1 MKKLYFLIVSIL
13 VSSLGFSQG
22 TETFDNFPSTS
33 SSYVDGSFT
42 GQDGSIWTH
51 VQCRGDVQITGQS
64 IMIGRNRS
72 PQSEFHSGIIP
83 GGVGTISFD
92 YMQAFT
98 TNVNLTI
105 LVNDVVYGTVTSSG
119 EQNVVRASGSIT
131 VNQAG
136 DVVIKFINVN
146 NSDGQVVVDNVT
158 WTGYSTA
165 CGVVLGAVDYSC
177 VSNTVGDNNDTVTI
191 SIPYTGS
198 DASITSVTTSTPGSV
213 GGDDPAVTA
222 NGTITLSNL
231 GEGDAWDVTINGGDC
246 DGMTVSGT
254 IPSDHCDPAPNTC
267 FDLSNGGELFE
278 MVTVATNIDS
288 DEWQYSSGTYTMNGY
303 CGGSC
308 VELVDTWLI
317 FGPLDMSSVSDL
329 ALAFD
334 AAESFSG
341 TDLTINY
348 ATSYSGCPSGTSW
361 NVLQTL
367 TDSGSYEVDLSS
379 VSGTTVYLG
388 VNYNDDG
395 VDSYSSW
402 SLSNIALEAYGS
414 CPVLG
419 TRPTSD
425 CGLCAVT
432 LGTETYAC
440 QSNTSGAG
448 NDTVTVE
455 IPYSGSDATIT
466 SVTTSTPGSVAG
478 DDPAVTADGTITLT
492 GLLEGDAWNITINGG
507 NCDGTTISGTIPSNI
522 CDPVGCPN
530 VGDIIITE
538 IMQNPNAVNDTD
550 GEWFEV
556 FNTTGSP
563 IDMQGWTISDA
574 GTDSHTI
581 GSSLVVPA
589 GGYAVLG
596 INGDLG
602 TNGGVT
608 VDYVYSSFTLSNS
621 DDEVILTCSSTIID
635 MVAYDGGPN
644 FPDPAGSSMQLS
656 TTAMNSTDN
665 DLGSNWG
672 EGTATYGSGDIGT
685 PGAMNDYTLS
695 IADFNNGSLKV
706 YPNPTDLGYVNIISA
721 NGQSVDV
728 KVFDILGK
736 LVKNETV
743 SSQLDISN
751 LTSGMYIMNISQNG
765 KSVTKKLIVK

>member
-1 MKKLYFLIVSIL
+1 
-13 VSSLGFSQG
+13 
-22 TETFDNFPSTS
+22 
-33 SSYVDGSFT
+33 
-42 GQDGSIWTH
+42 
-51 VQCRGDVQITGQS
+51 
-64 IMIGRNRS
+64 
-72 PQSEFHSGIIP
+72 
-83 GGVGTISFD
+83 
-92 YMQAFT
+92 
-98 TNVNLTI
+98 
-105 LVNDVVYGTVTSSG
+105 
-119 EQNVVRASGSIT
+119 
-131 VNQAG
+131 
-136 DVVIKFINVN
+136 
-146 NSDGQVVVDNVT
+146 
-158 WTGYSTA
+158 
-165 CGVVLGAVDYSC
+165 
-177 VSNTVGDNNDTVTI
+177 
-191 SIPYTGS
+191 
-198 DASITSVTTSTPGSV
+198 
-213 GGDDPAVTA
+213 
-222 NGTITLSNL
+222 
-231 GEGDAWDVTINGGDC
+231 
-246 DGMTVSGT
+246 
-254 IPSDHCDPAPNTC
+254 
-267 FDLSNGGELFE
+267 
-278 MVTVATNIDS
+278 
-288 DEWQYSSGTYTMNGY
+288 
-303 CGGSC
+303 
-308 VELVDTWLI
+308 
-317 FGPLDMSSVSDL
+317 
-329 ALAFD
+329 
-334 AAESFSG
+334 
-341 TDLTINY
+341 
-348 ATSYSGCPSGTSW
+348 
-361 NVLQTL
+361 
-367 TDSGSYEVDLSS
+367 LSS

-728 KVFDILGK
+728 KVYDILGK

-751 LTSGMYIMNISQNG
+751 LTSGMYIMNIFQNG